1 MCVVGTQ
8 EGAVLTLSIKQ
19 HVFHFLDTPL
29 KLPVA
34 PGRPEKEEEEKTV
47 RNGYFSDKKYFL
59 LYFQLILS
67 LSFLKYLSLDSLI
80 LSDSGVFCLTPLHAH
95 SPETFPQSLSS
106 SLRSHLHMIR

>member
-34 PGRPEKEEEEKTV
+34 PGCPEEEEEEKTV
-47 RNGYFSDKKYFL
+47 RNGYFSGKKYFL

-67 LSFLKYLSLDSLI
+67 LSFLKYPSLDSLI
-80 LSDSGVFCLTPLHAH
+80 LSDSGVSCLTPLHAH
-95 SPETFPQSLSS
+95 STRHLLSGS
-106 SLRSHLHMIR
+106 VVLT